1 MATLPIEQVLQSN
14 KTNDVSIVF
23 DSRFDSPGEKL
34 WLATFT
40 PPQTVVATKS
50 VVSDQLVWQT
60 MVDRINAAGA
70 AAYDDYD
77 IFASGNGGVL
87 TNPNPLA
94 TVGDGTETLA
104 AANSVVTTK
113 DIAPYVA
120 GGRTPYSYAIGAASV
135 IDLTGASAAMAGSIL
150 EYTSG
155 AVDGTDVVVVEVTD
169 GFGDMV
175 TVEVTVTVA

>member
-14 KTNDVSIVF
+14 KINDVSITY
-23 DSRFDSPGEKL
+23 DLRFDSPGEKL
-34 WLATFT
+34 WLSTFT
-40 PPQTVVATKS
+40 PPQGVVATKS

-60 MVDRINAAGA
+60 MIDRIDAAGV
-70 AAYDDYD
+70 AAYGDYD
-77 IFASGNGGVL
+77 IYASGNGGVV

-94 TVGDGTETLA
+94 TVGDGTETLS

-120 GGRTPYSYAIGAASV
+120 GGRTPYSYAISDDSV
-135 IDLTGASAAMAGSIL
+135 IDLTGASAAMAGSVL

-155 AVDGTDVVVVEVTD
+155 AVDGTDVVVVDVTD
-169 GFGDMV
+169 GFGDTV
-175 TVEVTVTVA
+175 QVEVTVTVA